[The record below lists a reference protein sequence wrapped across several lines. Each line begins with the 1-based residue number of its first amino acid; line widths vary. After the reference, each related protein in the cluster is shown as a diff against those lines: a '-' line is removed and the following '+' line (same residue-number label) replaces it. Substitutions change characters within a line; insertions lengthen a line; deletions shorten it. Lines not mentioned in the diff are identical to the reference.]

1 MTDLTYTCVRN
12 KKTISAT
19 GSCNLNVY
27 AKTEN
32 LNNTSEEKEKYNYS
46 THNSQNYAKNTFI
59 KPLISNSKED
69 IIPVVQTKNIKAL
82 CDEDNKQSIKSDI
95 IPSRKVNKLKDIV
108 QEDKLNIIINNLAD
122 RNCSPKYIDKIIQM
136 LDCLDYIASYKTGSE
151 CNNNSAN
158 HETSKSETIPLQPSL
173 LCNDNL
179 ANTNKLENKLTELN
193 TIGHSTDLGYGSI
206 RNDSNAIQ
214 LSNPSNIK
222 PEYDKDSDES
232 ENEIYV
238 GVPKISIGR
247 VLKARETSRKMY
259 KRKERKKTIYPDAQK
274 HATNLSY
281 DAEEIEPIHVVNPI
295 NTKKNSLSDESCI
308 SITEDEVETTNMR
321 ECHKTV
327 DITQKPQEMTFSSY
341 REPQRN
347 FDMYKESKSITR
359 VQNKQLF
366 DTSDVFVKE
375 QKIPYR
381 VQENVHSQFVADI
394 DYTTNS
400 DIDVVTVSSNTR
412 KTGGNMASHAKMDQD
427 TVMNENN
434 SDFLEKSCASP
445 KLRKEFIEQTSDLS
459 KSEIAINKSKP
470 TIISLMPVNLNLR
483 IKADAKAEQL
493 RDSNIIVKNKSNAN
507 IRSLEEIDKK
517 KSMSKTLIATKP
529 VINDSHSKT
538 AIDNRREVCPI
549 TNNNKTNNINPT
561 TNPTT
566 IPTTEQPKNSK
577 LGVKENPQVL
587 TAWMPK
593 VVYYAKSKSELGLTF
608 QGKLL
613 K

>member
-1 MTDLTYTCVRN
+1 MTDLTYTCVQN

-32 LNNTSEEKEKYNYS
+32 LNNTSEEKEKYNCS
-46 THNSQNYAKNTFI
+46 THNSQNYAKNIFI

-82 CDEDNKQSIKSDI
+82 CDEDNKQSVKSDI
-95 IPSRKVNKLKDIV
+95 IQCSFKKVNKLKDIV

-122 RNCSPKYIDKIIQM
+122 RNCSPKYIDKIHQM
-136 LDCLDYIASYKTGSE
+136 LDCLDYIASYKSGSE
-151 CNNNSAN
+151 CNDSAN
-158 HETSKSETIPLQPSL
+158 HETSKSETIPLQSSL

-193 TIGHSTDLGYGSI
+193 TIGHSTNLGYGNI

-222 PEYDKDSDES
+222 PEHDKDSDKS

-259 KRKERKKTIYPDAQK
+259 KRKERKKTIYRDAQK
-274 HATNLSY
+274 HATNPSY
-281 DAEEIEPIHVVNPI
+281 DADKIEPIHVVNPI
-295 NTKKNSLSDESCI
+295 NIKKNSLSDESCI
-308 SITEDEVETTNMR
+308 SITEDEVETTNNMR

-327 DITQKPQEMTFSSY
+327 DITKKLQEMTFSSH
-341 REPQRN
+341 RETQRN
-347 FDMYKESKSITR
+347 FDMYKESKSVTR

-366 DTSDVFVKE
+366 DTSDVFVKK

-412 KTGGNMASHAKMDQD
+412 KTGGNMASQAKMDQD
-427 TVMNENN
+427 NVMTNENN
-434 SDFLEKSCASP
+434 SDFLEKFCASP
-445 KLRKEFIEQTSDLS
+445 KLCKEFIKQTSDLS
-459 KSEIAINKSKP
+459 KSEIAVNKSKP
-470 TIISLMPVNLNLR
+470 TLISLMPVNLNLR
-483 IKADAKAEQL
+483 IKDAKTEL
-493 RDSNIIVKNKSNAN
+493 RDSNVIVKNKSNAN
-507 IRSLEEIDKK
+507 IRPLEEIDKK
-517 KSMSKTLIATKP
+517 FMSKTLIATKP

-549 TNNNKTNNINPT
+549 TNNKNKTNNIDT
-561 TNPTT
+561 TNPTV
-566 IPTTEQPKNSK
+566 IPTTEQHKNSK

-587 TAWMPK
+587 TAWMPN
-593 VVYYAKSKSELGLTF
+593 VVYYAKSISELGLTF
-608 QGKLL
+608 QGKLF

>member
-1 MTDLTYTCVRN
+1 MTDLTYSCVRN

-19 GSCNLNVY
+19 GSCNLNY
-27 AKTEN
+27 TKTEN

-82 CDEDNKQSIKSDI
+82 CDEDNKQSVKSDI
-95 IPSRKVNKLKDIV
+95 IPPCSFRKVNKLKDIV

-151 CNNNSAN
+151 CNDSAN
-158 HETSKSETIPLQPSL
+158 HETSKSETIPLQSSL

-222 PEYDKDSDES
+222 PEHDEDSDKS

-281 DAEEIEPIHVVNPI
+281 DAEEIESVHVVNP
-295 NTKKNSLSDESCI
+295 CI
-308 SITEDEVETTNMR
+308 SITEDEMETTNNMR
-321 ECHKTV
+321 ECHKTI
-327 DITQKPQEMTFSSY
+327 DITQRPQEMTFSSY
-341 REPQRN
+341 REAQRN
-347 FDMYKESKSITR
+347 FDMYKESKSVTR
-359 VQNKQLF
+359 VQNEQLF
-366 DTSDVFVKE
+366 DTSNVFVKE
-375 QKIPYR
+375 QKIPYK
-381 VQENVHSQFVADI
+381 VQENAHSQFVADV
-394 DYTTNS
+394 DYITNS
-400 DIDVVTVSSNTR
+400 DIDVVTVSSKTR
-412 KTGGNMASHAKMDQD
+412 KTGGNMASQAKMDQN
-427 TVMNENN
+427 TVMTSENN

-483 IKADAKAEQL
+483 IKADTKTEQL

-507 IRSLEEIDKK
+507 IRPLKEIDKK

-529 VINDSHSKT
+529 MINDSHSKT
-538 AIDNRREVCPI
+538 AVENRREVCPI
-549 TNNNKTNNINPT
+549 ANNKNKTNNINP

>member
-1 MTDLTYTCVRN
+1 
-12 KKTISAT
+12 
-19 GSCNLNVY
+19 
-27 AKTEN
+27 
-32 LNNTSEEKEKYNYS
+32 
-46 THNSQNYAKNTFI
+46 
-59 KPLISNSKED
+59 
-69 IIPVVQTKNIKAL
+69 
-82 CDEDNKQSIKSDI
+82 
-95 IPSRKVNKLKDIV
+95 VNKLKDIV

-122 RNCSPKYIDKIIQM
+122 RNCSPEYIDKIIQM

-151 CNNNSAN
+151 CNNDSAN

-222 PEYDKDSDES
+222 EYDKDSDKS
-232 ENEIYV
+232 ENEIYL

-247 VLKARETSRKMY
+247 VLKARETSRRMY
-259 KRKERKKTIYPDAQK
+259 KRKERKKIYLDTQK
-274 HATNLSY
+274 HATNLLY
-281 DAEEIEPIHVVNPI
+281 NAEKIESVHPMVNPMVNPI
-295 NTKKNSLSDESCI
+295 NTKKNSVSDESCI
-308 SITEDEVETTNMR
+308 SITENEMETTNNMR
-321 ECHKTV
+321 ECHKTI
-327 DITQKPQEMTFSSY
+327 DITQRPQEMTFSSY
-341 REPQRN
+341 RETQRN
-347 FDMYKESKSITR
+347 FDMSKESMFVTR
-359 VQNKQLF
+359 MQNKQLF
-366 DTSDVFVKE
+366 DTSNVFVKE

-381 VQENVHSQFVADI
+381 VQENAHSQFVADVDI
-394 DYTTNS
+394 TNS

-412 KTGGNMASHAKMDQD
+412 KTGRNMASQAKMDQD
-427 TVMNENN
+427 TLMTSENN

-445 KLRKEFIEQTSDLS
+445 KLRKEFIEETSDLS
-459 KSEIAINKSKP
+459 KSKIAVNKSKP

-483 IKADAKAEQL
+483 IKADAKTEQL
-493 RDSNIIVKNKSNAN
+493 DDSNIIVKNRSNAN
-507 IRSLEEIDKK
+507 IRPLEEIDKK

-538 AIDNRREVCPI
+538 AVDNKREVCPI
-549 TNNNKTNNINPT
+549 ANNKNKTNNINPT
-561 TNPTT
+561 NPTT
-566 IPTTEQPKNSK
+566 IPTTKQPKNSK